1 MLNIY
6 GYVRVSA
13 VDQNEA
19 RQLLEMRRLGIKSE
33 NIFIDKQSGKDFNR
47 PEYLRLIKL
56 LKKGDLL
63 YVKAIDRL
71 GRNYKEIQ
79 DQWRIIT
86 KEMEVDVVVI
96 DMPIL
101 DTRVYKDLMGTFIAD
116 LVLQVLSFVAQN
128 ERENI
133 KKRQEEGIKAA
144 KLRGVIFG
152 RPVKVPPDDFAHIVG
167 RWESGQIS
175 AQDAARLSDMS
186 IATFYR
192 RLREF
197 RDNKKSLSKG
207 THFDS
212 DFFCFLLGSSG
223 SNPLNLLKY
232 YIKKLNFCQ
241 RNRPIIY
248 KLTL

>member
-1 MLNIY
+1 MEEKTLNIY

-13 VDQNEA
+13 TDQNEA
-19 RQLLEMRRLGIKSE
+19 RQILEMEQLGLKPE

-47 PEYLRLIKL
+47 PEYTKLIKL
-56 LKKGDLL
+56 LKKGDLM

-96 DMPIL
+96 DMPLL

-144 KLRGVIFG
+144 KLRGVVFG
-152 RPVKVPPDDFAHIVG
+152 RPIKVLPDDFEQIFV
-167 RWESGQIS
+167 RWKTGQIS
-175 AQDAARLSDMS
+175 TQDAARLSDMS
-186 IATFYR
+186 ISTLYR
-192 RLREF
+192 RI
-197 RDNKKSLSKG
+197 RDFGDK
-207 THFDS
+207 
-212 DFFCFLLGSSG
+212 
-223 SNPLNLLKY
+223 
-232 YIKKLNFCQ
+232 
-241 RNRPIIY
+241 
-248 KLTL
+248 

>member
-1 MLNIY
+1 MNIY

-13 VDQNEA
+13 TDQNEA
-19 RQLLEMRRLGIKSE
+19 RQILEMEQLGLKPE

-47 PEYLRLIKL
+47 PEYTKLIKL
-56 LKKGDLL
+56 LKKGDLM

-96 DMPIL
+96 DMPLL

-144 KLRGVIFG
+144 KLRGVVFG
-152 RPVKVPPDDFAHIVG
+152 RPIKVLPDDFEQIFV
-167 RWESGQIS
+167 RWKTGQIS
-175 AQDAARLSDMS
+175 TQDAARLSDMS
-186 IATFYR
+186 ISTLYR
-192 RLREF
+192 RI
-197 RDNKKSLSKG
+197 RDFGDK
-207 THFDS
+207 
-212 DFFCFLLGSSG
+212 
-223 SNPLNLLKY
+223 
-232 YIKKLNFCQ
+232 
-241 RNRPIIY
+241 
-248 KLTL
+248 